1 MSSDQRPARTVIIAP
16 DAPAPLPPV
25 GDPGAGVPPP
35 TMAPAPSH
43 VLLLSALFLFACV
56 AGAVGVALAPW
67 LTSGR

>member
-16 DAPAPLPPV
+16 DAPAPPQPAT
-25 GDPGAGVPPP
+25 GAEVPPP
-35 TMAPAPSH
+35 TMAPAPSR